1 MRYLAMMLL
10 LSMLICYYYPARMV
24 PGVQEEQG
32 QPQERLVFLEKG
44 KNRQERR
51 TLTPQ
56 QLDEFIWRSAVLLVP
71 MVASWN

>member
-1 MRYLAMMLL
+1 MMLL

-51 TLTPQ
+51 ALTSQ
-56 QLDEFIWRSAVLLVP
+56 QLDEFIWRSVVLCFC
-71 MVASWN
+71 ANGSFI